1 MKGNDIE
8 RQTILDMKGLIMND
22 EMKQSIR
29 VMTDFYIIAV
39 DEAIKQGEDTIA
51 AKQIAMAVIVA
62 MLNNGGTRC

>member
-39 DEAIKQGEDTIA
+39 DEAIKQGEDTIS

-62 MLNNGGTRC
+62 MLNNGGAR

>member
-62 MLNNGGTRC
+62 MLNNGGAR

>member
-1 MKGNDIE
+1 MKGNDIG

-62 MLNNGGTRC
+62 MLNNGGAR